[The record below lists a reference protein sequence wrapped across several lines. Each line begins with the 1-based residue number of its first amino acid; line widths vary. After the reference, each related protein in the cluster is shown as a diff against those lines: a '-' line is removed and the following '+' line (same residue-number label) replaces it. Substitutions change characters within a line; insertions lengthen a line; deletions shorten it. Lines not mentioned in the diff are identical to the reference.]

1 MNHSPV
7 LFYVKV
13 HSITHKLFGILERKR
28 RVFHGRTGVIWECRI
43 WKPEKHSIQREN
55 CMVVLA
61 YRYWDECAAAL

>member
-13 HSITHKLFGILERKR
+13 HSITHKLLVYWKEKTRVSWQNRSNMGMQDLE
-28 RVFHGRTGVIWECRI
+28 T
-43 WKPEKHSIQREN
+43 EKNIVIQRKN